1 MLEWLFSDPL
11 PVGSPAPG
19 FTLPDEQGN
28 LVSLEN
34 LRGRNVVLVWYPGDD
49 TPVCRAQLC
58 EFRDRWEQL
67 QALGIAVYGVNPAG
81 ESSHRRFRDKYQF
94 PFPLLVDRGQKVG
107 RLYRTSGLFVR
118 RTVYL
123 IGKDGR
129 IRYAK
134 RGKPPVEELLRAA
147 EP

>member
-1 MLEWLFSDPL
+1 MLEWLFCDPL
-11 PVGSPAPG
+11 PVGSPAPA

-81 ESSHRRFRDKYQF
+81 ESSHRRFRDKYHF

-107 RLYRTSGLFVR
+107 RLYRTSGLIVR